1 MILGEHFLWT
11 VFELYHFRE
20 NYFIFLKSSHYCD
33 QNLKKIPGQMISFFV
48 SISNTWFDVFPKV
61 FLEV

>member
-1 MILGEHFLWT
+1 MLEFAYMFSVKKQKGTLAC
-11 VFELYHFRE
+11 L
-20 NYFIFLKSSHYCD
+20 NFIFLKSSHYCD

>member
-33 QNLKKIPGQMISFFV
+33 QNLKKFQ
-48 SISNTWFDVFPKV
+48 DK
-61 FLEV
+61 